1 VTPIESGDRSTR
13 VGGGRA
19 AAATV
24 RRYSPPPPPGRGE
37 PSRRQIVGAGLWAVP
52 AVALATSTPAFANTS
67 DTSSLS
73 VSTAGGKIPAAGA
86 TPVTVTVRD
95 SLGQPRAGA
104 AVSLTA
110 PSNAVLGAS
119 DGVTA
124 GDGTFSTTL
133 DLRRPGAKPGSTVTV
148 TALSGSDS
156 ATATLTVLGANVLGW
171 GSNSGGQT
179 GVGPNVTTSA
189 LTTAT
194 ALAFAFASPVVSIT
208 SNGGETALALL
219 EDGTVWTVGADR
231 FGVRGPGVAGG
242 RTWQQLSQLS
252 DVVEVVAGGGVAF
265 ARKRDNSLW
274 SWGTAEKG
282 VRGDGTYASS
292 SGTSADS
299 TVATKILGD
308 VIQVA
313 SGNDV
318 AYALLSTGKVMGWGN
333 NAVGAVGDG
342 TNTDRSVPV
351 EVLNLTNIVQ
361 IAAQY
366 NGGYALDKDGRV
378 WAWGRN
384 EFGQCGNGTASSAG
398 QATPVQVSLPK
409 AASAVTALGDGG
421 MALLSDRAVWSWG
434 RNDNGQLGDGNGGSW
449 DPIERRRQLSP
460 VAVSGMSDAKQLSA
474 MSSGGLVLKNDGTVW
489 TWGSNNHGQLGNGT
503 TTMSTTPVQVQGL
516 SGYAIGKLCPANGGG
531 QAQNPYVLTVEAT
544 VTVDVDRQVAA
555 GTPANIAAKVAAG
568 STVISGASVLLSA
581 SGNAVLGTASGTT
594 GSDGYVRTTVTPDAN
609 TWPGATVRIDATT
622 SADSASDTITVLGAN
637 ALGWG
642 PNAEGQAGSPSGGN
656 ALLRPTPAA
665 RAFPSP
671 VVSMTSSGAGSGFAL
686 LADGSVWTVGEW
698 RWGLRGQGITGAS
711 TTWTPLVGISDVKQ
725 IAVSGGAAFALKRD
739 GSLWSWG
746 SAGKGVRGD
755 GSYASAG
762 GTSAD
767 SDTPSKILEG
777 VVDVAA
783 ADSSAF
789 ALLNTGKVMAWGWN
803 YSGAL
808 GDGAD
813 TDRSLPVEVKNL
825 TGVVQIAA
833 QYVGGYALK
842 SDGSVWAW
850 GRNIL
855 GQCGIGT
862 STEGELVPVQVP
874 LPMATVQVVGA
885 GDTAFALLTDKTV
898 RAWGRNDYGLVGN
911 GAGGAWDPI
920 EKRRQLSPVAVKN
933 LADVRQV
940 SATTETAYAL
950 KNDGTVWSWGIN
962 RNGEIGDGTTGE
974 VNNRLEPVQVRGLDG
989 YAITRLCPVNG
1000 GGQGR
1005 NPFAIFA
1012 QSTVTIDVDDTV
1024 AAGGTAG
1031 MVQVK
1036 VNAGSKGI
1044 ANAPLSLTAS
1054 SAARLANSSGQT
1066 DATGMYTTTV
1076 TVDDWWIRPG
1086 TIGRVTA
1093 GSGSS
1098 TAFDTFTILGANVFG
1113 WGNNTQGQSGNGN
1126 GPQVTK
1132 IADQAARA
1140 FPSPVVTMTSN
1151 GAESAF
1157 ALLAD
1162 GTVWTIGADRFHV
1175 RGPNVAGSRTWL
1187 RFEQLTDVVQLVASG
1202 GAVFAR
1208 KRDKSLWSW
1217 GVAEKGVRGD
1227 GVYASTG
1234 YTSADSGTATKI
1246 LDDVID
1252 VAAGN
1257 AVVFALLSN
1266 GRVKGWGDNYQGG
1279 VGDGTT
1285 TDRSLPVD
1293 VLDLTDVV
1301 QLAAQYN
1308 GGYALKK
1315 DGTVWA
1321 WGRNEFG
1328 QCGNGSA
1335 TTTGNLRPVQVT
1347 LPKPAT
1353 QVAAA
1358 GDAGFALLNDNSVFG
1373 WGRNDYGQVG
1383 DGNGGSWD
1391 PIEKRQQPTPVAVV
1405 GMTDVKQV
1413 SASSSGGLALKN
1425 DGTVWAWGGNDAGQ
1439 LGDNTTTTRTSPVQV
1454 QGLNGHTIV
1463 KLSPQ
1468 NGGGQARNPFAITAV

>member
-1 VTPIESGDRSTR
+1 M
-13 VGGGRA
+13 
-19 AAATV
+19 
-24 RRYSPPPPPGRGE
+24 
-37 PSRRQIVGAGLWAVP
+37 P

-73 VSTAGGKIPAAGA
+73 VSTADGKIPAAGV
-86 TPVTVTVRD
+86 TPLTVTVRD
-95 SLGQPRAGA
+95 AHGQPRAGA

-110 PSNAVLGAS
+110 PANAVLGAS

-148 TALSGSDS
+148 TALSGADS
-156 ATATLTVLGANVLGW
+156 ATSALTVLGANVVGW
-171 GSNSGGQT
+171 GPNAAGQVGVPSGGA
-179 GVGPNVTTSA
+179 PL
-189 LTTAT
+189 LTPAQ
-194 ALAFAFASPVVSIT
+194 LSCVFPSPVVSIT
-208 SNGGETALALL
+208 TSGAGTGFALL
-219 EDGTVWTVGADR
+219 ADGTVWTVGDAR
-231 FGVRGPGVAGG
+231 WGLRGPSETGSQ
-242 RTWQQLSQLS
+242 TWTRFDGLS
-252 DVVEVVAGGGVAF
+252 DVVQFAASGGAAF
-265 ARKRDNSLW
+265 AVKRDGSLW
-274 SWGTAEKG
+274 SWGSAAKG
-282 VRGDGTYASS
+282 GRGDGAEAPSG
-292 SGTSADS
+292 GTSADS
-299 TVATKILGD
+299 GTPVKILD
-308 VIQVA
+308 EVV
-313 SGNDV
+313 DV
-318 AYALLSTGKVMGWGN
+318 AAGDLTTYALLSSGKVMGWGN
-333 NAVGAVGDG
+333 NYQGGVGDG
-342 TNTDRSVPV
+342 TTTDRSRPV
-351 EVLNLTNIVQ
+351 EVSGLRDVVQ
-361 IAAQY
+361 LAAQY
-366 NGGYALDKDGRV
+366 NGGYALDKDGNV

-384 EFGQCGNGTASSAG
+384 ELGQGGNGTATSA
-398 QATPVQVSLPK
+398 QLVPVQVSLPM
-409 AASAVTALGDGG
+409 AAIQVVGAGDTAY
-421 MALLSDRAVWSWG
+421 ALLTDRTVRAWG
-434 RNDNGQLGDGNGGSW
+434 RNDYGQVGDGNGGAW
-449 DPIERRRQLSP
+449 DPVEKRQQLSP
-460 VAVSGMSDAKQLSA
+460 VAVKNLTGVKQVASTTETGYA
-474 MSSGGLVLKNDGTVW
+474 LKNDGTVW
-489 TWGSNNHGQLGNGT
+489 SWGINRNGEIGDGT
-503 TTMSTTPVQVQGL
+503 TGTANNRLEPVQVQGL
-516 SGYAIGKLCPANGGG
+516 DGYAIARLCPVNGGG
-531 QAQNPYVLTVEAT
+531 QGRNPFAITVEAT
-544 VTVDVDRQVAA
+544 VVVDAPDTVTAGGQADVTARVAA
-555 GTPANIAAKVAAG
+555 GTK
-568 STVISGASVLLSA
+568 SISGAQVQLSA
-581 SGNAVLGTASGTT
+581 TGNAVLGATSGTT
-594 GSDGYVRTTVTPDAN
+594 GSDGYVRTTVTPDGN

-642 PNAEGQAGSPSGGN
+642 PNGAGQAGTTSGG
-656 ALLRPTPAA
+656 APLLIPTPAA
-665 RAFPSP
+665 RVFPSP
-671 VVSMTSSGAGSGFAL
+671 VVTMSSSGAGTGFAL
-686 LADGSVWTVGEW
+686 LADGSVWTVGDA
-698 RWGLRGQGITGAS
+698 RWGLRGPNETGS
-711 TTWTPLVGISDVKQ
+711 QTWTRFDGLSDVVQ
-725 IAVSGGAAFALKRD
+725 LVASGGAAFAVKRD

-755 GSYASAG
+755 GSYASGG

-777 VVDVAA
+777 VRDVAA
-783 ADSSAF
+783 GDSSAY
-789 ALLNTGKVMAWGWN
+789 ALLQSGKVMAWGWN
-803 YSGAL
+803 YNGTL
-808 GDGAD
+808 GDGTD
-813 TDRSLPVEVKNL
+813 TDRPQPVEVQGL
-825 TGVVQIAA
+825 SDVVQIAA

-1024 AAGGTAG
+1024 SAGGTAG

-1113 WGNNTQGQSGNGN
+1113 WGNNTAGQSGNGN
-1126 GPQVTK
+1126 GPQMTK

-1162 GTVWTIGADRFHV
+1162 GTVWTIGSDRFHV

-1187 RFEQLTDVVQLVASG
+1187 RFEQLADVVQLVASG

-1217 GVAEKGVRGD
+1217 GVAEKGQRGD

-1301 QLAAQYN
+1301 QLSAQYN